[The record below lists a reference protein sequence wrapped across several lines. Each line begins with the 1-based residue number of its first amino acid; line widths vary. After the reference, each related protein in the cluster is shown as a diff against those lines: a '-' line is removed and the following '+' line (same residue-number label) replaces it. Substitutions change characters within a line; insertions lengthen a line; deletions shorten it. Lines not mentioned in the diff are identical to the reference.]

1 MLIVISLSTASF
13 GSSSY
18 IKVTFTRLSLLSEV
32 TQPNKRHPMILRT
45 GFDRQRTY
53 GRCEPQPIEGATE
66 HDVDGA
72 GDHEND
78 GGWREEAGA
87 HDDRLVG
94 HVQVG
99 DVVVDEDRAV
109 VV

>member
-1 MLIVISLSTASF
+1 MV
-13 GSSSY
+13 
-18 IKVTFTRLSLLSEV
+18 
-32 TQPNKRHPMILRT
+32 LRT
-45 GFDRQRTY
+45 GFVRPRTY
-53 GRCEPQPIEGATE
+53 GRCKPQPIEGATE

-72 GDHEND
+72 SDHEDD
-78 GGWREEAGA
+78 GGGREETGA

-99 DVVVDEDRAV
+99 HVVVDEDRAV